1 VNAAINRRAKLAS
14 EKLHCAD
21 YVYNP
26 PIITAV
32 TQNSGNGLK
41 SWHALNHGIQG
52 DRDFLAGQIDEGLP
66 NKI

>member
-1 VNAAINRRAKLAS
+1 VNAAINRTAKLAP
-14 EKLHCAD
+14 EKLHYAD

-32 TQNSGNGLK
+32 TQNPGNGQK
-41 SWHALNHGIQG
+41 SWHAQNHGIQG